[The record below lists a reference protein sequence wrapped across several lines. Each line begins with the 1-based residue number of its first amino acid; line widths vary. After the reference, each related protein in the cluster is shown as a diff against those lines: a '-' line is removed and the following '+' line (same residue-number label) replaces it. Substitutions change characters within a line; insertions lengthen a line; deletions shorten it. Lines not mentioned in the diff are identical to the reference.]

1 MKTSSGIFIIGLLLA
16 SVPYRAVAQAS
27 YGTEAYAAQQ
37 QQEER
42 WRKLRADLD
51 DAQTTQEVLRKRIH
65 SLEEDNRA
73 LRNELTR
80 QTGSG
85 VSPEEFNRVVKELSQ
100 KLKEVDDKRVSDNKI
115 LIEQVQRLVRDL
127 GKPGQTAVT
136 PTKPAAQPTV
146 SDEGYTH
153 IVQDGENLTSIVKAF
168 REQGVNTSVSAIQA
182 ANPGLNPAKMKVG
195 KEIFI
200 PKPK

>member
-1 MKTSSGIFIIGLLLA
+1 MKTSICILIGSLLLTTPLRVA
-16 SVPYRAVAQAS
+16 HAQAS

-42 WRKLRADLD
+42 WRKLRADMD
-51 DAQTTQEVLRKRIH
+51 DALTTQEVLRKRIQ
-65 SLEEDNRA
+65 SLEEENRS

-80 QTGSG
+80 QSSSG
-85 VSPEEFNRVVKELSQ
+85 VSPEEFNRVIKELSQ
-100 KLKEVDDKRVSDNKI
+100 RLKEVDDKRVSDNKTV
-115 LIEQVQRLVRDL
+115 IEQVQKLVREL
-127 GKPGQTAVT
+127 KPGTVT
-136 PTKPAAQPTV
+136 PSPTKPIAQPPV

-153 IVQDGENLTSIVKAF
+153 IVQDGETLSAIVKAF
-168 REQGVNTSVSAIQA
+168 RAQGVNTSVSAIQA
-182 ANPGLNPAKMKVG
+182 ANPGLNSSKLKVG